1 MSSVM
6 MDRWG
11 LDCAFAVLAGETK
24 QNHKDYY
31 PLEPSTW
38 VGLLSSSGPLKRA
51 PKKVMQMAE
60 NQPIYQCWD
69 NFLTAIVLWDEIWS
83 CNLSPYEWEDILPN
97 AQNEV
102 NDLNN
107 IMHQVDVFLLDH
119 ELFLIYNELNEGPT
133 GNPHSFTEHY
143 TRSMTLS
150 RRTESYQ
157 ILSSSLSIPYLA
169 HPYRAQMKS
178 RYQPIFNRRD
188 MVRMVDR
195 ELEEYYS
202 EINNQLGRNLY
213 QFKYPVLID
222 LITGG
227 ATSPKEELQSALT
240 LRKNPDIVS
249 FRDSMC
255 EIEHLVQ
262 RGDTQLLQA
271 ELKLVSDL
279 AKEITTKYKRELT
292 LGEISLFPTPSF
304 TFPIHLKKTNKG
316 EPHVTFIRQLL
327 NYGVYKRPLSFF
339 N

>member
-51 PKKVMQMAE
+51 SKKVMQMAE

-119 ELFLIYNELNEGPT
+119 ELFLIYNE
-133 GNPHSFTEHY
+133 
-143 TRSMTLS
+143 
-150 RRTESYQ
+150 
-157 ILSSSLSIPYLA
+157 
-169 HPYRAQMKS
+169 
-178 RYQPIFNRRD
+178 
-188 MVRMVDR
+188 
-195 ELEEYYS
+195 
-202 EINNQLGRNLY
+202 
-213 QFKYPVLID
+213 
-222 LITGG
+222 
-227 ATSPKEELQSALT
+227 
-240 LRKNPDIVS
+240 
-249 FRDSMC
+249 
-255 EIEHLVQ
+255 
-262 RGDTQLLQA
+262 
-271 ELKLVSDL
+271 
-279 AKEITTKYKRELT
+279 
-292 LGEISLFPTPSF
+292 
-304 TFPIHLKKTNKG
+304 
-316 EPHVTFIRQLL
+316 
-327 NYGVYKRPLSFF
+327 
-339 N
+339 